1 MVKARAAIKGPK
13 AQAFH
18 VATGVSLGKWS
29 TSEDGRYKKRKK
41 KVGGLRQV
49 IVDLDAELMEEG
61 RSLTFCFLRLHASQ
75 A

>member
-29 TSEDGRYKKRKK
+29 TSEDGRYRKK
-41 KVGGLRQV
+41 KKESR
-49 IVDLDAELMEEG
+49 
-61 RSLTFCFLRLHASQ
+61 RT
-75 A
+75 